1 MNRVDNFKNITSN
14 VRFDFVGLTHRVES
28 RIVTAMV
35 IIVAC
40 ACGAVKFCTLNSA
53 KLIVLREN

>member
-1 MNRVDNFKNITSN
+1 M
-14 VRFDFVGLTHRVES
+14 RFDFVGLTRRVES

-35 IIVAC
+35 IMGTC